1 MGRKDGQEVRR
12 RDNRSVPGGKG
23 QAETRGGEGGNSGRS
38 LRPVAGCG
46 GRHSDLGSLRSHC
59 NRFGEH
65 LSIRKALPRT
75 QTCPGPQVQGRVREG
90 HSPRPQGASFL
101 LPAHFVPL

>member
-38 LRPVAGCG
+38 LRPGAGCG
-46 GRHSDLGSLRSHC
+46 GR
-59 NRFGEH
+59 
-65 LSIRKALPRT
+65 T
-75 QTCPGPQVQGRVREG
+75 QTWGPSKVTAIDSGSTSPSERPCPA
-90 HSPRPQGASFL
+90 PRPAQGLKSKAE
-101 LPAHFVPL
+101 